1 MSYYCS
7 IIPLHA
13 HSRTP
18 LRTSKNF
25 GIVWFLKPVS
35 ESANSEPAGLTAW
48 PQTLGPGLFFMIE
61 VFFNSI
67 LYLFLFVTLY
77 LEVFFLI
84 TFFEERLKLGSKGT
98 TGKLSYYPSVTIIV
112 PCWNEEKTVSKTV
125 DSLLRLRYP
134 KNKLGIFVIDDG
146 STDRTWEVIQKFKNN
161 PQIQIF
167 HKENGG
173 KHTAVNFGIE
183 NSKAELIGCLDA
195 DSFVDKDAL
204 HEIASAFNEDRDM
217 MAATPMLVVHE
228 PKTVLQKMQKTEYHT
243 GAFLKRMLSPL
254 DAITVTPGPFS
265 IFRREVFGK
274 IGYYKKA
281 HNTEDMEFALR
292 MQAHHM
298 RIRNVHTALVHTTAP
313 GTLYKLYRQRLRWA
327 YGVMK
332 NTLDYRFMIFR
343 REYGILGMIALPLSF
358 FGVFIFLYNFGF
370 IVFHTT
376 QVVIDKIVEISTVG
390 FLSALPRTDS
400 FFFNTDF
407 MAILAYVFLGFG
419 VVIIWNGV
427 KLAEG
432 RFRPSFGIFYFLF
445 LYGIVAPIWFTR
457 AIFNVLFSRD
467 TSWR

>member
-1 MSYYCS
+1 MFLDLAER
-7 IIPLHA
+7 IVDKKRKTGIMRARQTQHFPPLIA
-13 HSRTP
+13 MAET
-18 LRTSKNF
+18 
-25 GIVWFLKPVS
+25 
-35 ESANSEPAGLTAW
+35 
-48 PQTLGPGLFFMIE
+48 FFS
-61 VFFNSI
+61 SI
-67 LYLFLFVTLY
+67 LYVFLFFTLY

-84 TFFEERLKLGSKGT
+84 TFFEERLKLATKDSL
-98 TGKLSYYPSVTIIV
+98 GKLPYYPSVTIIV
-112 PCWNEEKTVSKTV
+112 PCWNEETTVSKTV

-134 KNKLGIFVIDDG
+134 KEKLEIFIIDDG
-146 STDRTWEVIQKFKNN
+146 STDKTWDTVQKFATN
-161 PQIQIF
+161 PQIRLF

-183 NSKAELIGCLDA
+183 NSNAELIGCLDA

-204 HEIASAFNEDRDM
+204 HEIANAFNEDKDM
-217 MAATPMLVVHE
+217 MAATPMLIVHE
-228 PKTVLQKMQKTEYHT
+228 PRTVLQKMQKTEYHT

-265 IFRREVFGK
+265 IFRREVFEK
-274 IGYYKKA
+274 IGLYKKA

-292 MQAHHM
+292 MQKHHM
-298 RIRNVHTALVHTTAP
+298 RIRNIHTAKVHTTTP
-313 GTLYKLYRQRLRWA
+313 DTLYKLYRQRLRWA

-370 IVFHTT
+370 IVFHAVNVITT
-376 QVVIDKIVEISTVG
+376 KAIEISAVG
-390 FLSALPRTDS
+390 FLAALPQVDS

-407 MAILAYVFLGFG
+407 MAILSYIFLGLG
-419 VVIIWNGV
+419 LVIIWNGA

-432 RFRPSFGIFYFLF
+432 RFKMTSGIFYFVF
-445 LYGIVAPIWFTR
+445 LYGIVAPLWFTR
-457 AIFNVLFSRD
+457 AIINIILSRS